1 MSRSIAY
8 VLYILVAVV
17 LQFNAEQLEVN
28 QIHNPQH
35 STNNSSLLVDK
46 MNDNLARK
54 LFDRKLD
61 ASPLQRTDLNDGMLM
76 KPSTNAMPSSK
87 VTQAWIPLA
96 IRSLSKPPTMSRTVS
111 SRTTASSK
119 LQQEDQQEDTQ
130 VKKVTPSMFQQS
142 LDVLLP
148 QGLEEELWDFIQ
160 GRKERRW
167 APDQRP
173 ESQRGKPAGPGE
185 GSQLSWSGAKSAVV
199 LEKIS
204 KLQHAEYLERIGN
217 LMQDRPLG
225 SAATA
230 LFGESVKPEA
240 GVDAEAS
247 AGMNKAIQNVN
258 VELWGKIDGPVELAE
273 LIMGKF
279 GKYHDVAVQRNT
291 GQVAFNIYAPYLGQ
305 ASFPYTEQQYLQ
317 KLGGILALLSDLE
330 QTWYIKEFLM
340 SPLKPRA
347 GLPST
352 PRSDT
357 AVTVRLNLSPTWDD
371 TEHHDIVEAWY
382 MLRGRR

>member
-1 MSRSIAY
+1 MSLSISH
-8 VLYILVAVV
+8 VLVAII

-28 QIHNPQH
+28 ETRNLQH
-35 STNNSSLLVDK
+35 SSNNLTLVVDK
-46 MNDNLARK
+46 MNDKLTHK

-61 ASPLQRTDLNDGMLM
+61 ALPLQRADLNDVTLM
-76 KPSTNAMPSSK
+76 KPGTKFNGMPGSK
-87 VTQAWIPLA
+87 AT
-96 IRSLSKPPTMSRTVS
+96 IRSLSKPPSTSRTGSLIKSVP
-111 SRTTASSK
+111 T
-119 LQQEDQQEDTQ
+119 
-130 VKKVTPSMFQQS
+130 MFQQS
-142 LDVLLP
+142 WDVLLP
-148 QGLEEELWDFIQ
+148 KGLEEEMWDFIQ

-167 APDQRP
+167 APDKRP
-173 ESQRGKPAGPGE
+173 ESQRGLPAGPGV
-185 GSQLSWSGAKSAVV
+185 GSQLSWSGPKSATA
-199 LEKIS
+199 LEKITQW
-204 KLQHAEYLERIGN
+204 QHAEYLERIGD
-217 LMQDRPLG
+217 LMRDRPLG

-230 LFGESVKPEA
+230 LFGESVKNDAGLEA
-240 GVDAEAS
+240 LDADAS
-247 AGMNKAIQNVN
+247 AGLDKAIRDVN
-258 VELWGKIDGPVELAE
+258 VALWGKIDGPVELAE

-305 ASFPYTEQQYLQ
+305 ASFPYTEEQYLQ
-317 KLGGILALLSDLE
+317 KLESILALLNDLE

-340 SPLKPRA
+340 SPLKPRT

-371 TEHHDIVEAWY
+371 TYHPDIVDAWY